1 VPFVSDTEDIIT
13 ATGFLANLDKGI
25 IITTRKAARISPSF
39 IKIQF
44 YDGTIRQ
51 GKIIYSDNIVP
62 FGIIQ
67 ITGGTWEKEK
77 NKYKSLK
84 MGDCRDN
91 LFKPNLEVEIVGM
104 GTEGTFISKKGK
116 IINSNRNFS
125 SRYGSLFQVKN
136 FLKI

>member
-1 VPFVSDTEDIIT
+1 MVD
-13 ATGFLANLDKGI
+13 LDKGL

-67 ITGGTWEKEK
+67 ITSGTWEKEK

-84 MGDCRDN
+84 MGDCRNN
-91 LFKPNLEVEIVGM
+91 LFKPNLEVEIFGM
-104 GTEGTFISKKGK
+104 ESEGTFITKKGK

-125 SRYGSLFQVKN
+125 SRYGALFQVKHYKR
-136 FLKI
+136 F

>member
-1 VPFVSDTEDIIT
+1 M
-13 ATGFLANLDKGI
+13 
-25 IITTRKAARISPSF
+25 RKAARISPSF

-67 ITGGTWEKEK
+67 ITGNAWEKEK

-84 MGDCRDN
+84 IGDCRDGN
-91 LFKPNLEVEIVGM
+91 FKPNLEVEIYGM
-104 GTEGTFISKKGK
+104 SSEGTLIYKKGK

-125 SRYGSLFQVKN
+125 SRYGALFQVKN
-136 FLKI
+136 